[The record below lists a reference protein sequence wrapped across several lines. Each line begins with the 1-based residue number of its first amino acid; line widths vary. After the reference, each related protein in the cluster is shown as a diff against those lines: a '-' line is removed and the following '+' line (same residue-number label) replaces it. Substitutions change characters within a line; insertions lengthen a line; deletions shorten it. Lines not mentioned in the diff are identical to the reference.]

1 MFDSPITSVKRET
14 FIRTT
19 PERVW
24 KALTDPAERNR
35 WETRQSSIDLRIDGK
50 VELDYGWG
58 VDYVGTIVEMEEN
71 ARLVL
76 KDESDDLTI
85 WTLQAVEEGTVVVLE
100 YTGLWAGAL
109 GFMTAEDMGF
119 GTEQFLHNMKTMLEN
134 AQDNRD
140 TYWTSW
146 IGVNHHTLLTD
157 TQKGT
162 IIIKVI
168 PGTPAEGILQEED
181 IILRVNDSDVE
192 AFSDLERVVTMS
204 KPGQPL
210 TVTILRAGEEQQY
223 TLHTVPFR
231 EKKAAS

>member
-24 KALTDPAERNR
+24 KALTNPAERNR
-35 WETRQSSIDLRIDGK
+35 WETRQANIDLRIDGK

-58 VDYVGTIVEMEEN
+58 VDYVGTIVEIEEN
-71 ARLVL
+71 ARLVI

-85 WTLQAVEEGTVVVLE
+85 WTLRAVEEGTVVELE

-119 GTEQFLHNMKTMLEN
+119 GTEQLLRNMVTVLEEE
-134 AQDNRD
+134 QDNRG

-146 IGVNHHTLLTD
+146 IGVNHHTLLNSS
-157 TQKGT
+157 QKGSV
-162 IIIKVI
+162 IVKVI
-168 PGTPAEGILQEED
+168 PDTPAEGILLEGD
-181 IILRVNDSDVE
+181 IILRVNDLIVE
-192 AFSDLERVVTMS
+192 TFSDFERIVTMTV
-204 KPGQPL
+204 PGQTL
-210 TVTILRAGEEQQY
+210 TVGILRGDEEQQF
-223 TLHTVPFR
+223 TLHTVPFG
-231 EKKAAS
+231 EKKVAS

>member
-24 KALTDPAERNR
+24 KALTNPAERNR
-35 WETRQSSIDLRIDGK
+35 WETRQANIDLRIDGK
-50 VELDYGWG
+50 IELDYGWG

-71 ARLVL
+71 ARLVI

-100 YTGLWAGAL
+100 YTGLWAGAF

-119 GTEQFLHNMKTMLEN
+119 GTEQLLRNMVTVLEEE
-134 AQDNRD
+134 QDNRD

-146 IGVNHHTLLTD
+146 IGVNHHTLLNS
-157 TQKGT
+157 TQKGSV
-162 IIIKVI
+162 IIKVI
-168 PGTPAEGILQEED
+168 PGTPAEGILLEGD
-181 IILRVNDSDVE
+181 ILLRVNDRIVE
-192 AFSDLERVVTMS
+192 TFSDFERVVTMTV
-204 KPGQPL
+204 PGQTL
-210 TVTILRAGEEQQY
+210 TVSILRDGEQQQF
-223 TLHTVPFR
+223 TLDAVPFG
-231 EKKAAS
+231 EKKIAS